1 MIISHKHRYI
11 FFAIP
16 KTGTHSVR
24 QALRQQMG
32 EQDLEQVGLFVK
44 KRFPFPEFAGIQHG
58 HISTRQIRPV
68 LGDKMFGEYRKFAF
82 VRNPFDR
89 FVSYCAFMSRGS
101 NIFETEPLRYMKYV
115 IRELKPM
122 DHLLYQPQHAMVTDA
137 ESKLELDIVGR
148 NETMQASYD
157 EICAQ
162 VGMETTQLER
172 VNSSKHR
179 PWQEYYDR
187 DLVGWVSDLYRR
199 DLELFNYGFE

>member
-58 HISTRQIRPV
+58 HIGTRQIRPV
-68 LGDKMFGEYRKFAF
+68 LGEKMFGEYRKFAF

-89 FVSYCAFMSRGS
+89 FVSYCAFMSRGG
-101 NIFETEPLRYMKYV
+101 NIFETEPQRYMKYV
-115 IRELKPM
+115 IRELKPI

-137 ESKLELDIVGR
+137 EGRLELDIVGR

-157 EICAQ
+157 AICAQ
-162 VGMETTQLER
+162 VGMESTQLER

>member
-1 MIISHKHRYI
+1 MIISHTHRYI

-24 QALRQQMG
+24 RALREHLG

-44 KRFPFPEFAGIQHG
+44 KRFPFPEFSGIQHG

-68 LGDKMFGEYRKFAF
+68 LGEESFKSYFKFAF
-82 VRNPFDR
+82 VRNPYDR
-89 FVSYCAFMSRGS
+89 FVSYCAFMSRES
-101 NIFETEPLRYMKYV
+101 DIFQTDPLRYMKYV
-115 IRELKPM
+115 IREARPI
-122 DHLLYQPQHAMVTDA
+122 DHLLFQPQHLMVTD
-137 ESKLELDIVGR
+137 EQGRLELDFVGR
-148 NETMQASYD
+148 NESMQASYD
-157 EICAQ
+157 EICTRLGIPGA
-162 VGMETTQLER
+162 TLER

-187 DLVGWVSDLYRR
+187 DLVGWVGDFYRR

>member
-44 KRFPFPEFAGIQHG
+44 KRFPFPEFQDIPHG
-58 HISTRQIRPV
+58 HISTQQIRPV
-68 LGDKMFGEYRKFAF
+68 LGEEVFSSYTKFAF

-89 FVSYCAFMSRGS
+89 FVSYCAFMSRDS
-101 NIFETEPLRYMKYV
+101 DVFETEPLRYMKYV
-115 IRELKPM
+115 IREQKPVA
-122 DHLLYQPQHAMVTDA
+122 HLLYQPQHGMVTDA
-137 ESKLELDIVGR
+137 EGKLQLDHVGR

-157 EICAQ
+157 SICRNI
-162 VGMETTQLER
+162 GLESTPLGR
-172 VNSSKHR
+172 VNSSRHR
-179 PWQEYYDR
+179 PYQEYYDR
-187 DLVGWVSDLYRR
+187 ELIDAVSDLYRR
-199 DLELFNYGFE
+199 DLELFDYRFD